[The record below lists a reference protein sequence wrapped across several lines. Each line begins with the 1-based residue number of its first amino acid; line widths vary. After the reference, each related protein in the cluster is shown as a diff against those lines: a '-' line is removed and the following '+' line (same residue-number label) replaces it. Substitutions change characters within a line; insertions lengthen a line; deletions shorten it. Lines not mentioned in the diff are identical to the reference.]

1 MIQNMSLAGLAA
13 ETKAEIAYTGAYTQK
28 QITSGGVT
36 YDLYTLTGSGTLTVT
51 GTAKNVDIWLC
62 GGGSKGVTGQ
72 SGNGG
77 AGAYCAGA
85 DSQTL
90 TGQYTISVG
99 SAQGKTS
106 FGDLLSVN
114 AVSGKSGGTGGGYNV
129 NGQSGT
135 GDGKSKYPFG
145 DTTNF
150 SPHCAGGGGGGYGD
164 GTFYNKH
171 KGGQGGTNGG
181 NGTAANSSSDE
192 EAGGPGGNKG
202 GGTGGHGSN
211 SSITGTAATFY
222 GSGGGGAGY
231 AAQWRVG
238 AGYQGVVYIRVPV

>member
-1 MIQNMSLAGLAA
+1 MIFNLTAGGGK
-13 ETKAEIAYTGAYTQK
+13 TTITYSGVYTLK

-51 GTAKNVDIWLC
+51 GKAKNVDIWAC
-62 GGGSKGVTGQ
+62 GGGAKGVTGS

-77 AGAYCAGA
+77 AGAYCAEA

-114 AVSGKSGGTGGGYNV
+114 AVSGKSGGTGGGYNI

-135 GDGKSKYPFG
+135 GDGKMKILIVWMK
-145 DTTNF
+145 
-150 SPHCAGGGGGGYGD
+150 A
-164 GTFYNKH
+164 
-171 KGGQGGTNGG
+171 
-181 NGTAANSSSDE
+181 
-192 EAGGPGGNKG
+192 
-202 GGTGGHGSN
+202 
-211 SSITGTAATFY
+211 
-222 GSGGGGAGY
+222 
-231 AAQWRVG
+231 
-238 AGYQGVVYIRVPV
+238 